1 MDILSIMGATA
12 CLECAI
18 LLIAGVLLLDIRRSQ
33 RQRRLLRSM
42 QSTLEAA
49 SRPAVQEEP
58 QPKAA

>member
-18 LLIAGVLLLDIRRSQ
+18 LLIAGVLLLDLRRFR

-49 SRPAVQEEP
+49 SQPPVQEESR
-58 QPKAA
+58 PKAA